1 VTQTCGSRKIKRAA
15 GVISGLGTT
24 AKTPDQ
30 KQRHDIG
37 RARRG
42 DMPVLRTIAKKGI
55 QSATDFLKS
64 FGDKVYYHG
73 SVAPDI
79 KKFDPNALP
88 NLERDMD
95 DPRGAT
101 YFTTDPGYADEI
113 LSYGTSRNPD
123 VSAPLTKGEYE
134 TGSTVYPVKLKMD
147 HMFDPKNTEDLEELR
162 QAYGPKY
169 YDREIGF
176 THDYENQTL
185 GDINLESWMT
195 LEMPNVQEALKDAGF
210 RGYLV
215 GDEPGTVGL
224 FYPDE
229 GDVRSIFAKY
239 NPTKSKAGEILAS
252 VPAAAVA
259 GYGALDML
267 GEENGQGSD

>member
-1 VTQTCGSRKIKRAA
+1 
-15 GVISGLGTT
+15 
-24 AKTPDQ
+24 
-30 KQRHDIG
+30 
-37 RARRG
+37 
-42 DMPVLRTIAKKGI
+42 MPVLRTIAKKGI

-79 KKFDPNALP
+79 EKFDPNALP
-88 NLERDMD
+88 NLERDAD

-101 YFTTDPGYADEI
+101 YFTSDPKYANEI
-113 LSYGTSRNPD
+113 LAYQGLAGKYD
-123 VSAPLTKGEYE
+123 

-147 HMFDPKNTEDLEELR
+147 HMFDPKNTEDLEKLR

-224 FYPDE
+224 FYPDK

>member
-1 VTQTCGSRKIKRAA
+1 VIQTCGSRKIKRDA

-88 NLERDMD
+88 SSLERDMD

-101 YFTTDPGYADEI
+101 YFTTDPGFADRI
-113 LSYGTSRNPD
+113 LRHQGVYNPD
-123 VSAPLTKGEYE
+123 YSSGMKYE